1 MQEKIEIL
9 SVSLLEQYHP
19 LVSELRYLS
28 ASLGIE
34 FGWHYLLDLTWMLG
48 QMELGSGIRVM
59 DAGAGTGIMQWFLAR
74 KGVEVFSVDRL
85 DRAYLPLRYR
95 LLFNVQGLRKG
106 DLKPM
111 VRSIWTQDDHERKPL
126 QKMAVNLR
134 DVLRAGLVSR
144 AAGSVLIY
152 NQDLGDMPEIPDSYL
167 DYVVAVSSLEH
178 NSPQNLKLVLEE
190 LIRVLK
196 PGGCLLATLG
206 AARDQDWF
214 HKPSRGW
221 CYSESTLRQVFG
233 LAPKVPSN
241 YESYD
246 DLFDELRNC
255 AELRGQL
262 ASFYRK
268 SGDNGMP
275 WGVWDPQYQ
284 PVGVCKIKKSVSV
297 DEFVS
302 LGEALS

>member
-1 MQEKIEIL
+1 MEEKIEIL
-9 SVSLLEQYHP
+9 SVSLLEQHRS
-19 LVSELRYLS
+19 LVSQLRGLS
-28 ASLGIE
+28 VSLGIE
-34 FGWHYLLDLTWMLG
+34 FGWHYLLDLTWILG
-48 QMELGSGIRVM
+48 RMELGRAIRVM

-74 KGVEVFSVDRL
+74 NGVEVISVDRL

-95 LLFNVQGLRKG
+95 MLFNVQGLRKG
-106 DLKPM
+106 DLKP
-111 VRSIWTQDDHERKPL
+111 VVQSIWARDDHGRKPL

-134 DVLRAGLVSR
+134 DVLWAGLASR
-144 AAGSVLIY
+144 AEGRVLIY
-152 NQDLGDMPEIPDSYL
+152 NQDLRDMPEIPDNYL

-178 NSPQNLKLVLEE
+178 NPPQNLKLVLEE

-233 LAPKVPSN
+233 LSSRVPSN

-255 AELRGQL
+255 AELRDQM

-275 WGVWDPQYQ
+275 WGLWDPQYQ
-284 PVGVCKIKKSVSV
+284 PVGVCKIK
-297 DEFVS
+297 
-302 LGEALS
+302 